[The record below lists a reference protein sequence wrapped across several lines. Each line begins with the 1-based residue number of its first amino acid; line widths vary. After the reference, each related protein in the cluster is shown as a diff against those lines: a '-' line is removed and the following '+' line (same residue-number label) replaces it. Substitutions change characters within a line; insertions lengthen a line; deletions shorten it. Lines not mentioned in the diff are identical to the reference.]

1 MFHHGGI
8 LQRLIKICAAWDRIN
23 LSLPNRRLKSGP
35 RTRHEIKIKKRRIN
49 KNRFFGT
56 PSEIRDLRFGLDRPR
71 WLINRFFYRRVDH
84 DEWYIDRLNHP
95 LIELFKAK
103 IAKIE
108 AWRLKMVSNWWLL
121 NFQNFEI
128 SKRSKKTE
136 RSE

>member
-49 KNRFFGT
+49 KNRFLVRPAKSGISGSVWTDHVDSSTVFFTAVLTTMNGT
-56 PSEIRDLRFGLDRPR
+56 LIGLTTC
-71 WLINRFFYRRVDH
+71 LSAN
-84 DEWYIDRLNHP
+84 LSKKLAQN
-95 LIELFKAK
+95 
-103 IAKIE
+103 E

-121 NFQNFEI
+121 NFWNFKE
-128 SKRSKKTE
+128 KQKNGA
-136 RSE
+136 

>member
-49 KNRFFGT
+49 KNRF
-56 PSEIRDLRFGLDRPR
+56 LVRPAKSGISGSV
-71 WLINRFFYRRVDH
+71 WTDHVDSSTVFYRRVDH
-84 DEWYIDRLNHP
+84 DEWYIHWLNHL
-95 LIELFKAK
+95 LIGQFKQKLAQN
-103 IAKIE
+103 E

-121 NFQNFEI
+121 NFRNF
-128 SKRSKKTE
+128 KKKQKTE

>member
-71 WLINRFFYRRVDH
+71 WLINRFFTAV
-84 DEWYIDRLNHP
+84 LTTMNGT
-95 LIELFKAK
+95 LIGLTTCLSANLSKKLAQN
-103 IAKIE
+103 E

-121 NFQNFEI
+121 NFWNFKE
-128 SKRSKKTE
+128 KQKTE